1 MTSNIHASCIAL
13 GSAGVLF
20 QGPSGCGKSDL
31 ALRLIDEGAVLVS
44 DDYVA
49 LSAVNGTTH
58 ASPPPTIE
66 GLIEVRGLGLLT
78 VPFVGDV
85 EVSLVV
91 ELIDRDNVPRLP
103 DPDDTHIE
111 LLAGLHVPLIRLS
124 AYDPSTPAKIRFAI
138 KALHDGSIRT
148 TL

>member
-13 GSAGVLF
+13 GPSGVIF

-31 ALRLIDEGAVLVS
+31 ALRLIDEGAILVS

-49 LSAVNGTTH
+49 LATVDGATH

-78 VPFVGDV
+78 VPFANDI

-91 ELIDRDNVPRLP
+91 ELIDRDKVPRLP

-111 LLAGLHVPLIRLS
+111 LLAGLPIPLIRLS
-124 AYDPSTPAKIRFAI
+124 AYDPSTPAKIRLAI